1 MITALDELELE
12 ILGHLRKYG
21 PLNISTLAYDLD
33 LDETYAQEIIMSM
46 GRRKWIEGSRSSG
59 YILSDR
65 FQWIR
70 DIK

>member
-1 MITALDELELE
+1 MIATRDELEQK

-33 LDETYAQEIIMSM
+33 LDEARTKDIVISM
-46 GRRKWIEGSRSSG
+46 ARKKWVEGSRSSG

-65 FQWIR
+65 YQWIR